1 MKDIEIKEIV
11 ISDEDYFYV
20 KIKAD
25 VEHVLTIY
33 SYSDFTA
40 MLNGICTTDSLLD
53 YIENTDDFNF
63 DGDKIHASVFSAIEN
78 FIDTRRHILRKEQL
92 REYVTDRYSLAD
104 NLSIMYF
111 YEIMAI
117 RRAKKRRKQVEQLDK
132 EIAVYH
138 ED

>member
-25 VEHVLTIY
+25 VDHVLTIY

-40 MLNGICTTDSLLD
+40 MLNGICTTDGLLD
-53 YIENTDDFNF
+53 YIENTDDFDI
-63 DGDKIHASVFSAIEN
+63 DGDKIHDSVFSAIET
-78 FIDTRRHILRKEQL
+78 FISTRRHILRKEQL